1 VEYRYGKR
9 QSVREHVELWN
20 GEIKFGEFDT
30 ANLSSGGV
38 FIEDCQQNIGKQ
50 HCLTIK
56 FSKNPNLS
64 YQASRRA
71 RIVHKNRKG
80 VGLMWTNSNNT

>member
-1 VEYRYGKR
+1 MEHRYGKR

-20 GEIKFGEFDT
+20 GEIKYGEFDT
-30 ANLSSGGV
+30 ANLSSGGI
-38 FIEDCQQNIGKQ
+38 FIEDCQQDVGNQ

-71 RIVHKNRKG
+71 LIVHKNKKG
-80 VGLMWTNSNNT
+80 VGLMWTYRNNT